1 MRSNSS
7 FLLPQASARQDLA
20 AAAAT
25 AAALTSQS
33 RAATASSL
41 AKLGTMPP
49 LSRSTAP
56 CPDNKG
62 APRGVS
68 WLLAKNLVYT
78 LSTYASA
85 DAPCH

>member
-1 MRSNSS
+1 
-7 FLLPQASARQDLA
+7 
-20 AAAAT
+20 
-25 AAALTSQS
+25 
-33 RAATASSL
+33 
-41 AKLGTMPP
+41 MPP